1 MLWKPDQIGLY
12 YCNSRKLLILLH
24 ACHSQMKIY
33 GHMVMKDALYEKLY
47 CGELAKSSITYRYC
61 YLTFKSIFF
70 RDLMGKVD
78 TNFTSDLFHTN
89 KNRRCVHKLPACWH
103 LQVSK
108 LVMARSHHQSFT
120 CSHFT
125 CFNSMEV
132 LSWKCLTVLLPKIMR
147 VRAY

>member
-47 CGELAKSSITYRYC
+47 CGELAKSSITIAISHLKAYSLEIWWAKLIQILHRIC
-61 YLTFKSIFF
+61 SKLIKI
-70 RDLMGKVD
+70 GA
-78 TNFTSDLFHTN
+78 
-89 KNRRCVHKLPACWH
+89 VHKLPACWH

-108 LVMARSHHQSFT
+108 LVMAHSHHQSFT

>member
-1 MLWKPDQIGLY
+1 MLSKPDQIGLH

-78 TNFTSDLFHTN
+78 TNFTSNFFHI
-89 KNRRCVHKLPACWH
+89 KNRRCSQAVSVLASASFKVGNGLLSSPIVHMKPFH
-103 LQVSK
+103 I
-108 LVMARSHHQSFT
+108 
-120 CSHFT
+120 
-125 CFNSMEV
+125 NSMEV
-132 LSWKCLTVLLPKIMR
+132 LN
-147 VRAY
+147 